1 MFVHGPR
8 NCAGCGDTS
17 PPNRGGWSKLRS
29 IWVPRTISETILTQD
44 RRGERRPA
52 MLGKESAGAVTPAPE
67 PRLVSRTICASL
79 VAQVSPRVKDFRPP
93 PFPDQLSP
101 ALVSS

>member
-1 MFVHGPR
+1 
-8 NCAGCGDTS
+8 
-17 PPNRGGWSKLRS
+17 
-29 IWVPRTISETILTQD
+29 
-44 RRGERRPA
+44 